1 MTEEKP
7 IKAILALMAAC
18 TIWGLG
24 PLFWKLLSHVPP
36 IEVLAHRTFWSM
48 MIFAVY
54 LGVQGRL
61 SELRAALGAGRQG
74 LVIAAAALM
83 ISINW
88 FLYIWSIANNH
99 AVEASLGYFLFPLV
113 AVLLGKVV
121 FGETLSRLQW
131 AAIALAGFA
140 VIVLAAGLGVAP
152 WIALTLAASFGVY
165 GLIKKQLTL
174 GPVVSVTAEVLLML
188 PVAMVILARIHLT
201 QTGAFGQSVVD
212 SLLLIFSGLFTATP
226 LMLLSY
232 AAKRVSMATF
242 GLVQYL
248 NPTLQFFCAVVI
260 FGEPFGLWHAI
271 TFPMI
276 WVALLLYAVA
286 LIRQDRASRRSA
298 TKLSSVAES

>member
-1 MTEEKP
+1 MSDNS
-7 IKAILALMAAC
+7 KAILALVVAC

-36 IEVLAHRTFWSM
+36 IEVLAHRTFWSLV
-48 MIFAVY
+48 IFAIY

-61 SELRAALGAGRQG
+61 AELRTALCAGRQG

-83 ISINW
+83 VSINW
-88 FLYIWSIANNH
+88 FLYIWSITNEH

-113 AVLLGKVV
+113 AVLLGRVV
-121 FGETLSRLQW
+121 FGETLTRLQW

-140 VIVLAAGLGVAP
+140 VIVLATGLGVAP
-152 WIALTLAASFGVY
+152 WIALSLAASFGVY
-165 GLIKKQLTL
+165 GLIKKQLPL

-188 PVAMVILARIHLT
+188 PVALAILARIHTT
-201 QTGAFGQSVVD
+201 QGGAFGQD
-212 SLLLIFSGLFTATP
+212 TTESLFLIFSGLFTATP

-248 NPTLQFFCAVVI
+248 NPTLQFFCAVMV

-271 TFPMI
+271 AFPMI

-286 LIRQDRASRRSA
+286 LIRQDRAARRSSI
-298 TKLSSVAES
+298 KLSSEAET